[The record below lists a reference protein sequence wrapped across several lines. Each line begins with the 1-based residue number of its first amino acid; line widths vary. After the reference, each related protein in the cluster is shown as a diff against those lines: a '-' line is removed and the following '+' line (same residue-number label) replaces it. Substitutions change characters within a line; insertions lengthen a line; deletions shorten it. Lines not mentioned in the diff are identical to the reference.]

1 MLFFTIFKRLMQQ
14 STPHILMIKPYG
26 FGYNAQT
33 ANNNYFQHSDLDA
46 SKSEITSNALL
57 EFDGMVEMLSRH
69 GINVMVY
76 DNKET
81 LTTPDAVFPNNWI
94 STHSNGTVV
103 LYPMFA
109 PNRRKERNPAVIELL
124 TNTHHFKA
132 NKIEDFSDFE
142 AQNKFLEGTG
152 SMLLDRIHKIVYA
165 SLSERTSQEPL
176 EKFCNKMKYELV
188 TFQSYHINSGEHLLI
203 YHTNVMMCLAKD
215 YAVVCLE
222 AISNDNE
229 REVVASSLKKSGK
242 VIVELTMNQI
252 GEFAG
257 NMLEVI
263 GANNRSYLVMSSS
276 AFESLTEKQKAEL
289 SKFST
294 LLHSPLHTIEKY
306 GGGSAR
312 CMLAEVFLPN
322 ENT

>member
-1 MLFFTIFKRLMQQ
+1 
-14 STPHILMIKPYG
+14 
-26 FGYNAQT
+26 
-33 ANNNYFQHSDLDA
+33 
-46 SKSEITSNALL
+46 
-57 EFDGMVEMLSRH
+57 
-69 GINVMVY
+69 
-76 DNKET
+76 
-81 LTTPDAVFPNNWI
+81 
-94 STHSNGTVV
+94 
-103 LYPMFA
+103 
-109 PNRRKERNPAVIELL
+109 
-124 TNTHHFKA
+124 
-132 NKIEDFSDFE
+132 
-142 AQNKFLEGTG
+142 
-152 SMLLDRIHKIVYA
+152 
-165 SLSERTSQEPL
+165 
-176 EKFCNKMKYELV
+176 MKYELV

-263 GANNRSYLVMSSS
+263 GTNNHSYLVMSSS

>member
-1 MLFFTIFKRLMQQ
+1 
-14 STPHILMIKPYG
+14 MIKPYG

-76 DNKET
+76 DNRET

-132 NKIEDFSDFE
+132 NKI
-142 AQNKFLEGTG
+142 
-152 SMLLDRIHKIVYA
+152 A
-165 SLSERTSQEPL
+165 S
-176 EKFCNKMKYELV
+176 
-188 TFQSYHINSGEHLLI
+188 I
-203 YHTNVMMCLAKD
+203 
-215 YAVVCLE
+215 
-222 AISNDNE
+222 
-229 REVVASSLKKSGK
+229 KKT
-242 VIVELTMNQI
+242 L
-252 GEFAG
+252 
-257 NMLEVI
+257 
-263 GANNRSYLVMSSS
+263 
-276 AFESLTEKQKAEL
+276 SLTGQQK
-289 SKFST
+289 
-294 LLHSPLHTIEKY
+294 SPARVGPRVGEGDAR
-306 GGGSAR
+306 GGGGA
-312 CMLAEVFLPN
+312 
-322 ENT
+322 